1 MIDVHELVTRLRQA
15 VYMKILDEIGNMGF
29 ATSSNLRKLALV
41 LACLG
46 VSACVSDT
54 LSEVDTTPQPL
65 AAEKPP
71 SYDPVQREQ
80 AVEEIRAK
88 GLQESS
94 GVKTNPYEEAN
105 GPNTPLTAQEQARK
119 IAELQNT
126 ASQNE
131 VSVTDA
137 ELAAKQRSIRELQKK
152 AQSHYGNAI
161 NQIQN

>member
-1 MIDVHELVTRLRQA
+1 MI
-15 VYMKILDEIGNMGF
+15 F
-29 ATSSNLRKLALV
+29 AASSCLKRFALV
-41 LACLG
+41 FACLG
-46 VSACVSDT
+46 ISACVSDT

-71 SYDPVQREQ
+71 NYDPVQREQ

-88 GLQESS
+88 GLQEPT
-94 GVKTNPYEEAN
+94 GVKTNPYEEAD
-105 GPNTPLTAQEQARK
+105 GPNTPLTQQEQARK